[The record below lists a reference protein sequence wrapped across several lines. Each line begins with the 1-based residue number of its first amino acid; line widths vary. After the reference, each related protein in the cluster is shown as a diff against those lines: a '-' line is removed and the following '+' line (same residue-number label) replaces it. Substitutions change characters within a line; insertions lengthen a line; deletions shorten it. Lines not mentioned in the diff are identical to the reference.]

1 MKIVGVI
8 TGVIMCILG
17 IYAFAVPFRTF
28 LGLGWAV
35 GFLIAV
41 HGIEMLIMEF
51 SKKKKEIGKCVL
63 SILVVLLGCVLLF
76 SNLQRFLTDMM
87 IAYMA
92 GFSVLIYGI
101 YQIIK
106 GAGGYKEKKASGILT
121 IVIGVLSVICGVLLV
136 IHPVFTM
143 LSLGYVIAFA
153 VLMQGIDM
161 IILTLN
167 SGKKDLDN

>member
-28 LGLGWAV
+28 LGMGWAV

-41 HGIEMLIMEF
+41 HGIEMLIIEF
-51 SKKKKEIGKCVL
+51 SKKKKEIGKCVVG
-63 SILVVLLGCVLLF
+63 ILVALLSGILLF

-92 GFSVLIYGI
+92 GCSVLIYGI
-101 YQIIK
+101 YQIVK
-106 GAGGYKEKKASGILT
+106 GAGSYKKEKASSILS
-121 IVIGVLSVICGVLLV
+121 IVIGVLSVICGILLV

-143 LSLGYVIAFA
+143 VSLGYAIACA

-167 SGKKDLDN
+167 SGKKA